1 MGKEKQALKP
11 DIIVKNYWRNKEQF
25 ADFFNAVL
33 FDGKQVI
40 KPKELEDLDTEES
53 SVFEHKEYA
62 ESIGASRDTVK
73 IRKKSTVYGVEF
85 VILGMEGQEHI
96 HYAMPMR
103 VMGYDYAAYQKQY
116 VDNAAKY
123 KTAKSLTEEEYLSKM
138 KKDDRLVPVITVV
151 VYYGE
156 KPWDGAVSLHG
167 MLHISEEM
175 KPFVNDYRM
184 HLVEARK
191 NDLKLHNINN
201 RDLFNLLGILLDRNG
216 KLQET
221 RDRAINYAREH
232 RVEKTVIMTAAGAA
246 NCKID
251 YNKIARKGD
260 ADMCTVFEETRREGI
275 AEGEAKGEAKGIIET
290 GYEFGISE
298 EEILARLQKKLN
310 ISLAEAQE
318 YVKKFGRKS
327 KSEDPDAEENG

>member
-1 MGKEKQALKP
+1 M
-11 DIIVKNYWRNKEQF
+11 
-25 ADFFNAVL
+25 
-33 FDGKQVI
+33 
-40 KPKELEDLDTEES
+40 
-53 SVFEHKEYA
+53 
-62 ESIGASRDTVK
+62 
-73 IRKKSTVYGVEF
+73 
-85 VILGMEGQEHI
+85 
-96 HYAMPMR
+96 
-103 VMGYDYAAYQKQY
+103 
-116 VDNAAKY
+116 
-123 KTAKSLTEEEYLSKM
+123 
-138 KKDDRLVPVITVV
+138 
-151 VYYGE
+151 
-156 KPWDGAVSLHG
+156 
-167 MLHISEEM
+167 
-175 KPFVNDYRM
+175 
-184 HLVEARK
+184 EARK

-251 YNKIARKGD
+251 YNKIARKGG

-275 AEGEAKGEAKGIIET
+275 AEGEAKGIIET

-318 YVKKFGRKS
+318 YVKKFGRKN
-327 KSEDPDAEENG
+327 EEK

>member
-123 KTAKSLTEEEYLSKM
+123 KTAKSLTEEKYLSKM

-318 YVKKFGRKS
+318 YVKKFGR
-327 KSEDPDAEENG
+327 ENEEK

>member
-1 MGKEKQALKP
+1 MGKEKPVLKP

-318 YVKKFGRKS
+318 YVKKFGR
-327 KSEDPDAEENG
+327 EHEEK

>member
-275 AEGEAKGEAKGIIET
+275 AEGEAKGIIET

-318 YVKKFGRKS
+318 YVKKFGRKTRKS

>member
-53 SVFEHKEYA
+53 SVLEHKEYA

>member
-1 MGKEKQALKP
+1 MGKEKPALKP

-53 SVFEHKEYA
+53 SVLEHKEYA

-221 RDRAINYAREH
+221 KRSGDKLRQRASSG
-232 RVEKTVIMTAAGAA
+232 KDS
-246 NCKID
+246 D
-251 YNKIARKGD
+251 YDCCGRG
-260 ADMCTVFEETRREGI
+260 
-275 AEGEAKGEAKGIIET
+275 
-290 GYEFGISE
+290 
-298 EEILARLQKKLN
+298 KL
-310 ISLAEAQE
+310 
-318 YVKKFGRKS
+318 
-327 KSEDPDAEENG
+327 

>member
-1 MGKEKQALKP
+1 M
-11 DIIVKNYWRNKEQF
+11 
-25 ADFFNAVL
+25 
-33 FDGKQVI
+33 
-40 KPKELEDLDTEES
+40 
-53 SVFEHKEYA
+53 
-62 ESIGASRDTVK
+62 
-73 IRKKSTVYGVEF
+73 EF

-191 NDLKLHNINN
+191 K
-201 RDLFNLLGILLDRNG
+201 
-216 KLQET
+216 
-221 RDRAINYAREH
+221 
-232 RVEKTVIMTAAGAA
+232 
-246 NCKID
+246 
-251 YNKIARKGD
+251 
-260 ADMCTVFEETRREGI
+260 
-275 AEGEAKGEAKGIIET
+275 
-290 GYEFGISE
+290 
-298 EEILARLQKKLN
+298 
-310 ISLAEAQE
+310 
-318 YVKKFGRKS
+318 
-327 KSEDPDAEENG
+327 

>member
-318 YVKKFGRKS
+318 YVKKFGR
-327 KSEDPDAEENG
+327 ENEEK

>member
-53 SVFEHKEYA
+53 SVLEHKEYA

-275 AEGEAKGEAKGIIET
+275 AEGIIET

-327 KSEDPDAEENG
+327 KSEDSDAEENG

>member
-1 MGKEKQALKP
+1 M
-11 DIIVKNYWRNKEQF
+11 
-25 ADFFNAVL
+25 
-33 FDGKQVI
+33 
-40 KPKELEDLDTEES
+40 DTEES
-53 SVFEHKEYA
+53 SVLEHKEYA

-123 KTAKSLTEEEYLSKM
+123 KIAKSLTEEEYLSKM

-191 NDLKLHNINN
+191 NNLKLHNINN

>member
-53 SVFEHKEYA
+53 SVLEHKEYA

-275 AEGEAKGEAKGIIET
+275 AEGEAKGEAKGIVET

>member
-275 AEGEAKGEAKGIIET
+275 AEGEAKGIIET

-327 KSEDPDAEENG
+327 KSEDSDAEESG

>member
-53 SVFEHKEYA
+53 SVLEHKEYA

-156 KPWDGAVSLHG
+156 KPWDGAMSLHG

>member
-1 MGKEKQALKP
+1 M
-11 DIIVKNYWRNKEQF
+11 EQC
-25 ADFFNAVL
+25 
-33 FDGKQVI
+33 
-40 KPKELEDLDTEES
+40 DLDTEES
-53 SVFEHKEYA
+53 SVLEHKEYA
-62 ESIGASRDTVK
+62 ENIGASRDTVK
-73 IRKKSTVYGVEF
+73 IRKKSTAYGVEF

-191 NDLKLHNINN
+191 NDL
-201 RDLFNLLGILLDRNG
+201 
-216 KLQET
+216 
-221 RDRAINYAREH
+221 
-232 RVEKTVIMTAAGAA
+232 
-246 NCKID
+246 
-251 YNKIARKGD
+251 
-260 ADMCTVFEETRREGI
+260 
-275 AEGEAKGEAKGIIET
+275 
-290 GYEFGISE
+290 
-298 EEILARLQKKLN
+298 
-310 ISLAEAQE
+310 
-318 YVKKFGRKS
+318 
-327 KSEDPDAEENG
+327 

>member
-53 SVFEHKEYA
+53 SVLEHKEYA

-251 YNKIARKGD
+251 YNKIARKGG

-275 AEGEAKGEAKGIIET
+275 AEGEAKGIIET

-310 ISLAEAQE
+310 ISLADEQE
-318 YVKKFGRKS
+318 YVKKFGRKN
-327 KSEDPDAEENG
+327 KSEDSDAEENG

>member
-53 SVFEHKEYA
+53 SVLEHKEYA

-96 HYAMPMR
+96 HYAMR

-275 AEGEAKGEAKGIIET
+275 AEGEAKGIIET

-327 KSEDPDAEENG
+327 KSEDSDAEENG

>member
-1 MGKEKQALKP
+1 MGKEKPALKP

-53 SVFEHKEYA
+53 SVLEHKEYA

-138 KKDDRLVPVITVV
+138 KKDDRLIPVITVV

-260 ADMCTVFEETRREGI
+260 ADMWTVFEETRREGI

-318 YVKKFGRKS
+318 YVKKFGRKN
-327 KSEDPDAEENG
+327 EEK

>member
-1 MGKEKQALKP
+1 MGKEKPALKP

-53 SVFEHKEYA
+53 SVLEHKEYA

-216 KLQET
+216 NLQET

-318 YVKKFGRKS
+318 YVKKFGRKN
-327 KSEDPDAEENG
+327 EEK

>member
-53 SVFEHKEYA
+53 SVLEHKEYA

-138 KKDDRLVPVITVV
+138 KKDDRLIPVITVV

>member
-53 SVFEHKEYA
+53 SVLEHKEYA

-123 KTAKSLTEEEYLSKM
+123 KTAKSFTEEEYLSKM

-232 RVEKTVIMTAAGAA
+232 RVEKTVIMAAAGAA

-318 YVKKFGRKS
+318 YVKKFGRKN
-327 KSEDPDAEENG
+327 EEK

>member
-53 SVFEHKEYA
+53 SVLEHKEYA

-103 VMGYDYAAYQKQY
+103 VMGYDYAAYQ
-116 VDNAAKY
+116 Y

-275 AEGEAKGEAKGIIET
+275 AEGEAKGIIET

-327 KSEDPDAEENG
+327 KSEDSDAEENG

>member
-327 KSEDPDAEENG
+327 KSEDSDAEENG

>member
-53 SVFEHKEYA
+53 SVLEHKEYA

-201 RDLFNLLGILLDRNG
+201 RDLFNLLGILLDWNG

>member
-1 MGKEKQALKP
+1 MGKEKPALKP

-53 SVFEHKEYA
+53 SVLEHKEYA

-175 KPFVNDYRM
+175 NPFVNDYRM

-318 YVKKFGRKS
+318 YVKKFGRKN
-327 KSEDPDAEENG
+327 EEK

>member
-53 SVFEHKEYA
+53 SVLEHKEYA

-318 YVKKFGRKS
+318 YIKKFGRKS

>member
-62 ESIGASRDTVK
+62 ESIGASRNTVK

-318 YVKKFGRKS
+318 YVKKFGR
-327 KSEDPDAEENG
+327 ENEEK

>member
-53 SVFEHKEYA
+53 SVLEHKEYA

-138 KKDDRLVPVITVV
+138 KKNDRLVPVITVV

-191 NDLKLHNINN
+191 NNLKLHNINN
-201 RDLFNLLGILLDRNG
+201 RDLFNLLGILLDRNR

-298 EEILARLQKKLN
+298 KEILARLQKKLN

-327 KSEDPDAEENG
+327 KSEDSDAEENG